1 VKNRLLRDV
10 LLIAAV
16 GAATLLPFLGQTH
29 AISSHEIRHAEIGR
43 EMAESGNYLIP
54 TLLGHPYRD
63 KPPVLSA
70 AIALL
75 FRWHGEPSIG
85 LARLPSAVAAVVG
98 ALLLYGLGCTL
109 AEPRSALLSALGVLG
124 VQGYQNMARTAR
136 PDMIFALA
144 ILTGALGSI
153 RALEPGRAHR
163 GPTGFA
169 VAGAACAVASLLKG
183 PLAWAF
189 CALFPYLA
197 WLRGPGLRRP
207 GARDWLVFAIGFAAA
222 AAIWALPVVI
232 ADLGVYLASFLTQ
245 PDLTTWHLSDTFGRI
260 HWPWMYGVVGLLP
273 LALFLPV
280 VAADARKR
288 GVAAPLAIALGMLVV
303 LSLIPKK
310 RMHYQLPVYPFLAL
324 GVAEAIVRFS
334 GRRWTERAAWV
345 LVVLSLAA
353 GPFYYGALLP
363 LFSPGEDPEVAAARK
378 ILAETNASE
387 RIIAVGQ
394 IAETI
399 AFVGRRADVFERTTT
414 DEIVGAL
421 RASPT
426 SALLVV
432 ARSEQAVLDP
442 VRTRFLL
449 DEVAHIEGERRTW
462 LVFRASGAGAP
473 GAGVRDE
480 RPAFR

>member
-10 LLIAAV
+10 LLIAAA

-109 AEPRSALLSALGVLG
+109 AEPRSALLAALGVLG
-124 VQGYQNMARTAR
+124 VQGYQYMARTAR

-144 ILTGALGSI
+144 ILTAALGSI
-153 RALEPGRAHR
+153 RALEPGCARR
-163 GPTGFA
+163 GTGFA

-197 WLRGPGLRRP
+197 WLRAPGLRRP
-207 GARDWLVFAIGFAAA
+207 GARDWLVFAIAFAAA

-232 ADLGVYLASFLTQ
+232 ADRGVYLTSFLTQ
-245 PDLTTWHLSDTFGRI
+245 PDLTTWHLSDTFGRV

-280 VAADARKR
+280 VAADAHKR
-288 GVAAPLAIALGMLVV
+288 GVAASLAIALGMLVV

-310 RMHYQLPVYPFLAL
+310 RIHYQLPVYPFLAL
-324 GVAEAIVRFS
+324 LVAEAIVRF
-334 GRRWTERAAWV
+334 GGKRTERAAWV
-345 LVVLSLAA
+345 LVALSLAA

-363 LFSPGEDPEVAAARK
+363 LFSPGEDPEVAVARK
-378 ILAETNASE
+378 ILAETKASE

-399 AFVGRRADVFERTTT
+399 AFIGRRADILERTTT

-426 SALLVV
+426 SALIVV
-432 ARSEQAVLDP
+432 DRSEQAVLDP
-442 VRTRFLL
+442 VRTRLLL

-462 LVFRASGAGAP
+462 LVFRASRSGAP

>member
-16 GAATLLPFLGQTH
+16 GAATLLPFLGQTRDV
-29 AISSHEIRHAEIGR
+29 ASHEIRHAEIGR
-43 EMAESGNYLIP
+43 EMAESGNYFIP
-54 TLLGHPYRD
+54 TLLGQPYRD

-85 LARLPSAVAAVVG
+85 LARLPCAVAAIVG

-109 AEPRSALLSALGVLG
+109 AEPRSALLAALGVLG

-136 PDMIFALA
+136 PDMIFTLA
-144 ILTGALGSI
+144 ILTAALGSI
-153 RALEPGRAHR
+153 RALEPGRSRR
-163 GPTGFA
+163 GATGFA
-169 VAGAACAVASLLKG
+169 LAGAACAVASLLKG

-197 WLRGPGLRRP
+197 WFRAPGFQRP
-207 GARDWLVFAIGFAAA
+207 GARDWLVFAIGFAATA
-222 AAIWALPVVI
+222 SIWALPVVI
-232 ADLGVYLASFLTQ
+232 ADRGVYLASFLTQ
-245 PDLTTWHLSDTFGRI
+245 PDLTTWHLFDTFDRI

-273 LALFLPV
+273 LALLLPV

-288 GVAAPLAIALGMLVV
+288 GVAAPLAIALAMLVV

-324 GVAEAIVRFS
+324 VVAEAVVRFR
-334 GRRWTERAAWV
+334 RRWWIERAAWM
-345 LVVLSLAA
+345 LVALSLAA
-353 GPFYYGALLP
+353 GLFYWGVVLP
-363 LFSPGEDPEVAAARK
+363 RLRPWEDPDFVAARK

-387 RIIAVGQ
+387 RIIGVGQ

-414 DEIVGAL
+414 DEIVETL

-426 SALLVV
+426 SALIVV

-442 VRTRFLL
+442 LRTRFPL
-449 DEVAHIEGERRTW
+449 DEVARIDGERRTW
-462 LVFRASGAGAP
+462 LVYRASGAGP
-473 GAGVRDE
+473 PDAGGS
-480 RPAFR
+480 